1 MKNNKTAYFPV
12 FLSVVFVVR
21 NEAECIKNIL
31 VEAAEVVAGI
41 VSDYE
46 FVIVDNASSDDSV
59 RTLQELAS
67 ESGLPNLQVYALTK
81 EVDRDTAA
89 WVGVENALGD
99 YVGVFD
105 PHDDDVGFIPNMLEE
120 AVKGMDV
127 VFANNLEK
135 SPQNWPY
142 KTAYALFNAAY
153 KYFNGLH
160 FSKEAP
166 LCRLLSRTVINFVLQ
181 HPAPEVS
188 YRHLPATGGF
198 TRCNLEYKSTPKS
211 SARRSIREGI
221 NRGMRLLVSTTR
233 APMRI
238 VTLLCLFGAVAN
250 LVYSIYVLLI
260 SVFKTDISPGWASL
274 SLQQSGMFFLI
285 SLVLLILSEYIMYMV
300 SMSSDGPS
308 YHVAKE
314 FTSAKL
320 TRKERLNIE
329 DAGIVSINH
338 QLEK

>member
-1 MKNNKTAYFPV
+1 VNKNKAAYFPV
-12 FLSVVFVVR
+12 FLSVVLVVR
-21 NEAECIKNIL
+21 NEANSLREVVIA
-31 VEAAEVVAGI
+31 AAEVVANI

-46 FVIVDNASSDDSV
+46 LVIVDNASTDNSV
-59 RTLQELAS
+59 LRLQELAS

-89 WVGVENALGD
+89 WAGVENALGD

-105 PHDDDVGFIPNMLEE
+105 PHEDDIAFIPNMLEE
-120 AVKGMDV
+120 AVKGTDV
-127 VFANNLEK
+127 VFATNLEQ
-135 SPQNWPY
+135 SAQSWRY
-142 KTAYALFNAAY
+142 RAAYALFNFIY

-181 HPAPEVS
+181 HPLPEIS

-198 TRCNLEYKSTPKS
+198 TRCNLGYRSVRKSVIN
-211 SARRSIREGI
+211 RSVRDGI
-221 NRGMRLLVSTTR
+221 DRGMRLLVSTTR

-238 VTLLCLFGAVAN
+238 VTLLCLFGAIAN
-250 LVYSIYVLLI
+250 LLYSIYVLWI
-260 SVFKTDISPGWASL
+260 SFFKVGISPGWASL

-285 SLVLLILSEYIMYMV
+285 SLVLLILSEYIMHMV
-300 SMSSDGPS
+300 RMSSDGPS

-329 DAGIVSINH
+329 VAGNASN
-338 QLEK
+338 QKSMEN